1 MQQLLVSPNTPYHQD
16 FEQLLV
22 QPVDYNIRNRTTV
35 DQKQYSWILTSLLTN
50 YVSIEIRSKE
60 LIVFTTIYEKRA
72 IFNHDFDFRFHATLG
87 DHTSILYYKDHC
99 VYNVK
104 LKMNCQEFYHR
115 YSSAIKDTW
124 EKLHSYPIQFNFNL
138 DSHKHQFY
146 LNVTTFQ
153 SQSKSSLFIFNK
165 M

>member
-1 MQQLLVSPNTPYHQD
+1 MT
-16 FEQLLV
+16 
-22 QPVDYNIRNRTTV
+22 
-35 DQKQYSWILTSLLTN
+35 
-50 YVSIEIRSKE
+50 
-60 LIVFTTIYEKRA
+60 
-72 IFNHDFDFRFHATLG
+72 DFRFHATLG
-87 DHTSILYYKDHC
+87 DYTSILYYKDHC

-104 LKMNCQEFYHR
+104 LKMNCQEFYHC

-124 EKLHSYPIQFNFNL
+124 EKLHSYPIQF
-138 DSHKHQFY
+138 KHQFY